1 MPSKTIQ
8 YTTRDS
14 VRCDGY
20 LSKPDGNGPFPGIL
34 LITAIFGVDDEM
46 KELADAWAADGF
58 IVSVPDIFFRV
69 LPGPLPVSEFETA
82 IGRMHDFDRDQ
93 GLEDIEDLIN
103 DLKSRPECD
112 GKVGML
118 GFCFGGRY
126 VHLAAALLGID
137 AGATFHGTTI
147 GEELG
152 LTEQISCPMSLHFGG
167 VDEAVP
173 LEEVERI
180 QAAYHGKANC
190 EIAVYDGVGHN
201 FAMPQKPG
209 YDEAAAKTS
218 RAAALRTFQSM

>member
-1 MPSKTIQ
+1 MPSTTIQ

-20 LSKPDGNGPFPGIL
+20 LSKPRGDGPFPGIL

-69 LPGPLPVSEFETA
+69 LPGPVPVSEFETA
-82 IGRMHDFDRDQ
+82 IGRMHDFDRNQ
-93 GLEDIEDLIN
+93 GLKDIEDLID

-126 VHLAAALLGID
+126 VHLGAALLGIN
-137 AGATFHGTTI
+137 AGAAFHGTAI
-147 GEELG
+147 GEELSVAG
-152 LTEQISCPMSLHFGG
+152 LITCPMSLHFGG
-167 VDEAVP
+167 TDEAVS
-173 LEEVERI
+173 LDEVESI
-180 QAAYHGKANC
+180 QTAYDGKASC
-190 EIAVYDGVGHN
+190 EIVVYGGVGHN

-218 RAAALRTFQSM
+218 RAAALRALQSM